1 MRIMK
6 AATETVRQETFQ
18 GREFTVVPVIALIEG
33 VMHAANSSQPELIKA
48 SEFEPATWNG
58 RPITFGHPAIGEVL
72 VSAAASPEVFEKV
85 AVGTIFNATII
96 NGQKLRVEA
105 WIDNEKV
112 EDQGEEA
119 VKAFERLKAGEA
131 MEVSTG
137 YFADTVAESGKF
149 NGETFEAIQKDIK
162 PDHLAILL
170 GEDIGA
176 CSLEDGCGT
185 NRVNSISFENFMQ
198 VCDLSKEQ
206 VEVVITTNQAQN
218 GETTWYPGITG
229 SVEPAE
235 EKNKNLSKILANL
248 ELRYNGEISDM
259 DVRSAISSAL
269 EAKGEFFW
277 SVVAVFQSNFVYEK
291 DFGTLK
297 RREYSI
303 AEDGTVSLSDESEIV
318 RPVTEFIPVKTN
330 QETEMS
336 KKDEMIKDLIA
347 NEATQFAEGDREF
360 LSTLDE
366 TKLGI
371 LAPVVVE
378 AEKEGEDEEAA
389 KAKAV
394 AEAKTETE
402 EEKESQEVKDPV
414 TTEEFIAGAPEEIQ
428 EVLNQGVRLQK
439 KQRSTFVKAITSNQA
454 SGFTEEDLK
463 DYSMEHLE
471 KLARATAPNDFSI
484 RSNPVSNLEDDAGK
498 IPSAR
503 PIWDLKGQKVK
514 QAS

>member
-6 AATETVRQETFQ
+6 AVTETVRQETFQ
-18 GREFTVVPVIALIEG
+18 GREFTVVPVIALVEG
-33 VMHAANSSQPELIKA
+33 VMQAANSSQPELIKA

-96 NGQKLRVEA
+96 DGQKLRIEA

-112 EDQGEEA
+112 QEQGDLAIETFN
-119 VKAFERLKAGEA
+119 KILAGEA
-131 MEVSTG
+131 VEVSTG
-137 YFADTVAESGKF
+137 YFADSVAEKGKF
-149 NGETFEAIQKDIK
+149 HGEAFEAIQTDLK

-170 GEDIGA
+170 GSDIGA
-176 CSLEDGCGT
+176 CSIEDGCGA
-185 NRVNSISFENFMQ
+185 NRVNSISLANFMQ
-198 VCDLSKEQ
+198 DFGLSKEAVETMLRANQQ
-206 VEVVITTNQAQN
+206 VT
-218 GETTWYPGITG
+218 GEATWYEQPTG

-235 EKNKNLSKILANL
+235 EKNKNLSEILANL

-303 AEDGTVSLSDESEIV
+303 AEDGTISLSDESEIV
-318 RPVTEFIPVKTN
+318 RPVTEFVPVKTN
-330 QETEMS
+330 QETKMS

-347 NEATQFAEGDREF
+347 NEATQFAESDREF

-371 LAPVVVE
+371 LTPVVVK
-378 AEKEGEDEEAA
+378 AEKEGEDEEAV
-389 KAKAV
+389 KAKAA
-394 AEAKTETE
+394 AEAKATE
-402 EEKESQEVKDPV
+402 EEKESREVKEPV
-414 TTEEFIAGAPEEIQ
+414 TTEEFIAGAPDEIQ

-439 KQRSTFVKAITSNQA
+439 EQRSTFVKAITSNQA

-471 KLARATAPNDFSI
+471 KLARATAPNDFSL

-503 PIWDLKGQKVK
+503 PIWDPKGQKVK